1 MQYKIVSHVHF
12 FQELNA
18 DWQKAASGVLVA
30 LGLHLPDLVS
40 SSFRPLQ
47 KLGEWRMLH
56 PAVDIFKTIKR
67 ITSL

>member
-1 MQYKIVSHVHF
+1 MFIFF

-40 SSFRPLQ
+40 SLLRS
-47 KLGEWRMLH
+47 
-56 PAVDIFKTIKR
+56 IKTTLFIN
-67 ITSL
+67 L